1 MARDRKKTIAEE
13 LAVTEKKTD
22 TPTKPDVTRGIDTT
36 VCILCRVNPPQTND
50 GKTNL
55 NQNTCRACRQKHLKE
70 IQDFEPRGKMK

>member
-1 MARDRKKTIAEE
+1 MAKRKTIAEE

-22 TPTKPDVTRGIDTT
+22 TPTTTPSITGNIDTS

-55 NQNTCRACRQKHLKE
+55 NQNTCRACRQKHLKD
-70 IQDFEPRGKMK
+70 I